1 MKEKHLTTMDNI
13 NKILKIKEELL
24 MFVLKMKYFHH
35 SFPQKQ
41 TKNLSKKEIF
51 VKKFKNY
58 IDIIDNPYSLATKD
72 LRTEIRKDKDD

>member
-13 NKILKIKEELL
+13 NKISKIKEELL

-35 SFPQKQ
+35 SFPQKK

-72 LRTEIRKDKDD
+72 LRTEIRKDKDY